1 MDSYN
6 PRHWSDHLFDIRGT
20 MAREILL
27 RVSVCVA
34 WTAILTLAYEFGG
47 DALRGFRVPATTH
60 VFLGSALALLLVFRT
75 NSSYERFWEGRKLW
89 GGIVNESRN
98 LVRTS
103 AAFLAADPDA
113 VRGITLWAMAFPWAV
128 MAALRGDKSLGP
140 VAADLPTAAGEEVL
154 AAEHVPLAIARRI
167 TAILERARSRGLID
181 SVQLAIIDRNTQQ
194 LIDYAGGCERI
205 RATLLPYAYTVH
217 LRRVLLLF
225 FLTLPVVLVP
235 EFGWSTIIAVLVSS
249 YVFFGIEEIGVE
261 VEAPFGDNAH
271 DLPLERICQT
281 ITGNLRATLPGE
293 APPA

>member
-1 MDSYN
+1 
-6 PRHWSDHLFDIRGT
+6 

-47 DALRGFRVPATTH
+47 DTLRGFRVPATTH

-98 LVRTS
+98 LVRTT

-113 VRGITLWAMAFPWAV
+113 VREITLWAMAFPWGV
-128 MAALRGDKSLGP
+128 MAALRGSKNLGP
-140 VAADLPTAAGEEVL
+140 AAADLPTAASEEVI
-154 AAEHVPLAIARRI
+154 AAEHVPLAIACRI

-225 FLTLPVVLVP
+225 FLTLPVVLIP

-281 ITGNLRATLPGE
+281 IAGNLRATLPGE